1 MKRKLLILTYLLILI
16 PTILSAQQ
24 KAEKIDD
31 LLSRYFNYGL
41 FNGTALVSENGNII
55 FEKGYGLANIEW
67 NIPNKPDVKFRIG
80 SITKQFTAALIMQLV
95 EEGKIKPEG
104 KITDYL
110 KDYRK
115 DTGNKVTIRELL
127 NHTSGIKSY
136 TNLPHMWTDSSRNHY
151 TKKYFIKH
159 FLSEDLEFEP
169 GTNFAYNN
177 TGYYLL
183 AAIIEEVTGKS
194 FGENLKERI
203 LIPAGMKN
211 TGVEDEQEIPI
222 PKKASGYLK
231 IANQYRLDPYIY
243 MPNAMGAGNM
253 YSTVKDLYKWDQAL
267 YTDKILSEKSKKL
280 MFTPGKGNYGFGWFI
295 TKVPLDNNG
304 DSTLAIWHTG
314 GINGFNTII
323 VRLVNDKSLIVLL
336 NNTGQTKLFSMALQI
351 AKILHNQKFEYP
363 KKPISKELAEIIDD
377 EGIDAAVKTYWQL
390 KKENPDLFDFSETEL
405 NNLGYELLRENR
417 IDDAI
422 KIFQVN
428 VQAFPEAFNTY
439 DSMGEAY
446 MKKGKKKLAIINY
459 KKSIEL
465 NPRNTNAYKML
476 KKLGVEIKPPK
487 EYKIDEK
494 TAASYKGKYK
504 LMPNFFMV
512 ISADGNK
519 VFEQATGQ
527 PKFEIFPES
536 KDKFYMKVVNAKIKF
551 ERDADG
557 NVTGLILYQ
566 AGRIIPGKKVK

>member
-527 PKFEIFPES
+527 PKFEIYPES